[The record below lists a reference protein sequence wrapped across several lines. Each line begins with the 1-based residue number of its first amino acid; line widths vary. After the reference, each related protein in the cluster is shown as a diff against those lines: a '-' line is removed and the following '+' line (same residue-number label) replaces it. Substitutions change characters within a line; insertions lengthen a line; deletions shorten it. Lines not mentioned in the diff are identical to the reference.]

1 MTGRLAV
8 SLLLLSLSLSTFTCV
23 AASQEASPQAEPV
36 GPSVMAGQ
44 IITKVAPIY
53 PPLARQA
60 RIQGNVVLK
69 VRISKTGDV
78 ENLQLYSGHPMLAP
92 AAIEAV
98 KQWKYKPYLLNGD
111 PVEVSTTVTVNF
123 TLSGKS
129 PAQGV
134 AGDAPGDAASS
145 NPEDATAPAIPRRV
159 RVSQGVMQ
167 GLLVSK
173 VQPEY
178 PAEAKDQR
186 VEGAVVLKV
195 TVDKE
200 GNVANIQLISGH
212 PLLAPAA
219 IEAVKQW
226 KYKPFLLDGI
236 PLAVETQ
243 VTVNF
248 TLAE

>member
-1 MTGRLAV
+1 MTGRLTV
-8 SLLLLSLSLSTFTCV
+8 SLLLLSFSLSTFSC
-23 AASQEASPQAEPV
+23 AAVSQEASPQAEPV

-44 IITKVAPIY
+44 IITKVAPVY

-60 RIQGNVVLK
+60 HIQASVVLK
-69 VRISKTGDV
+69 VLISKSGDV
-78 ENLQLYSGHPMLAP
+78 EKIQLFSGHPMLAP

-145 NPEDATAPAIPRRV
+145 NPEDATAPAMPRRV

-178 PAEAKDQR
+178 PEDAKDQR
-186 VEGAVVLKV
+186 IEGAVVLKV

-200 GNVANIQLISGH
+200 GNVANVQLISGH

>member
-1 MTGRLAV
+1 
-8 SLLLLSLSLSTFTCV
+8 
-23 AASQEASPQAEPV
+23 
-36 GPSVMAGQ
+36 
-44 IITKVAPIY
+44 
-53 PPLARQA
+53 
-60 RIQGNVVLK
+60 
-69 VRISKTGDV
+69 
-78 ENLQLYSGHPMLAP
+78 
-92 AAIEAV
+92 
-98 KQWKYKPYLLNGD
+98 
-111 PVEVSTTVTVNF
+111 
-123 TLSGKS
+123 
-129 PAQGV
+129 
-134 AGDAPGDAASS
+134 
-145 NPEDATAPAIPRRV
+145 
-159 RVSQGVMQ
+159 MQ